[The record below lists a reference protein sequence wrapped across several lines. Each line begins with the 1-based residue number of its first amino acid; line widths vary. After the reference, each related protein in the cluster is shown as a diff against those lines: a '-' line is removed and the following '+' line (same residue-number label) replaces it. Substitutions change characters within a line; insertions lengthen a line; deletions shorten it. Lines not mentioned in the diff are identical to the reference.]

1 MKNYLL
7 AVTLF
12 CISTAL
18 FAQDSLI
25 YSKKQVAD
33 DIHYLL
39 KNAADIHPN
48 LYHDISPAELI
59 RKTDSLISHLPD
71 SLSLLSAYGAFA
83 QATAFVNEGHTSVDI
98 PKAIQKDIRAG
109 TFKGIPLQVLGY
121 NDGYF
126 QANLMLPQGQA
137 PNVKIS
143 SINGQA
149 ASAILTRMMAL
160 KGDLA
165 SFRKVVAI
173 GNFRVF
179 LSVIGIKQPYTIVY
193 SDGEKVDK
201 TLTLNSITEKEYT
214 TSLIKKPQSE
224 PYAFTIRDNKYA
236 YLNFRSM
243 VNYDKFCHFCDSLF
257 KVLDEKKINKLVV
270 DLRENGGGNSGLG
283 HCLLSY
289 IADKPYRMAGDSKRK
304 VSQQFKDYLIA
315 NKAVYGNNYDD
326 YLKLPVGSF
335 MPLGSDNMTKPGKK
349 EHRFKGKVCFL
360 IGPYTFSSA
369 NMLAATVKDYH
380 LFTLIGEPT
389 GEAANHYG
397 ELCTI
402 KLPNTGLLAFTST
415 TIWGRPNGNAND
427 KGAIEPD
434 YLVKAKSGGED
445 DVLKYALDWLDGR
458 K

>member
-12 CISTAL
+12 CMPAL
-18 FAQDSLI
+18 MFAQDSLI
-25 YSKKQVAD
+25 YSKKQAAN
-33 DIHYLL
+33 DIQYLL

-48 LYHDISPAELI
+48 LYHDISPAELA
-59 RKTDSLISHLPD
+59 RRTDSLISKLPD

-98 PKAIQKDIRAG
+98 PKPVQKDIRAG
-109 TFKGIPLQVLGY
+109 TFKGVPLQVLGY
-121 NDGYF
+121 DDNCF
-126 QANLMLPQGQA
+126 EANLMLPQGQV
-137 PNVKIS
+137 PHVKVS
-143 SINGQA
+143 SINGEL

-165 SFRKVVAI
+165 SFRKVVAF

-179 LSVIGIKQPYTIVY
+179 LSVIGIRQPYTIVY
-193 SDGEKVDK
+193 NDGEKANK
-201 TLTLNSITEKEYT
+201 TVTLSNISEKEYT
-214 TSLIKKPQSE
+214 ALLIKKPQSE

-243 VNYDKFCHFCDSLF
+243 VNYDKFCYFCDSLF
-257 KVLDEKKINKLVV
+257 KVLDDKKIIKLVV

-283 HCLLSY
+283 HCLLNY

-335 MPLGSDNMTKPGKK
+335 MQLSSDGLTKPEKK

-380 LFTLIGEPT
+380 LFTLIGEST

-415 TIWGRPNGNAND
+415 TMWGRPNGNTND